1 MEKCA
6 VLIDLLLRYE
16 LTPTKCDDNRE
27 EALPRDVNAA
37 TEITI
42 VPCEINMK
50 FKALRLF
57 TKTYS

>member
-1 MEKCA
+1 M
-6 VLIDLLLRYE
+6 IDLLLRYE
-16 LTPTKCDDNRE
+16 LPPTKCDDNRE

-42 VPCEINMK
+42 VLCEINMK
-50 FKALRLF
+50 FKAHRLF